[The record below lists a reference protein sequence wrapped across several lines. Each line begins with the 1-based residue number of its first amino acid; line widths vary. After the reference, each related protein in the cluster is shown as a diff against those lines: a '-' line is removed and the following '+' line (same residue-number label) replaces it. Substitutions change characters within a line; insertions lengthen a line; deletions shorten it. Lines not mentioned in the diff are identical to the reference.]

1 MLPCLPSRSLP
12 LAAKHVSESGA
23 YFYISQAQGQVT
35 PNVSGP
41 RDLRRQSQA
50 PTAREPSLQ
59 GQPTFWGCSTLQL
72 QWLCLG
78 VPAAM
83 ILAAPLHVGLGSLCK
98 TLFAH
103 LLGLLCR
110 SSAWEGQGL

>member
-98 TLFAH
+98 TLFAPSPGAA
-103 LLGLLCR
+103 L
-110 SSAWEGQGL
+110 QK